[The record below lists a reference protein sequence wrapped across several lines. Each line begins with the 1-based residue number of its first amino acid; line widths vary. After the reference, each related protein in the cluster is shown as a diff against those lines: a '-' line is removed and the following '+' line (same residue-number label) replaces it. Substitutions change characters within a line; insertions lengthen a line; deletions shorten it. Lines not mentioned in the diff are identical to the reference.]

1 MVPPPGEEGGKPEEG
16 KKEEEEEED
25 WVLLVDGLVG
35 LEVLGERIPW
45 SL

>member
-16 KKEEEEEED
+16 KKEEEEED